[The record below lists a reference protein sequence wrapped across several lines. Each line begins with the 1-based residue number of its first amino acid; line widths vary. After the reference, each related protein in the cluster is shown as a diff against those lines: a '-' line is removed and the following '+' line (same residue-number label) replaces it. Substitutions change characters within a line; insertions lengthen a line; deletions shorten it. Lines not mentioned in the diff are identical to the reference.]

1 MSGPLPSEFT
11 MPSLTPSVIHQHP
24 DFVVV
29 AKPAGVHFHSQDGNA
44 GLVAQLEAQL
54 NESLY
59 PVHRLDTP
67 TSGLLVLA
75 RHPAAAAT
83 LTALFTAHQ
92 VEKRYLA
99 LSGHKPKKK
108 QGTVKGGMAKARRGA
123 WKLTPGQE
131 NWATTQF
138 VSHSLRPG
146 IRAFL
151 LRPRSGR
158 THQIRVALKSLGAPI
173 LGDALYG
180 GSDADRTYL
189 HAWSLGFDWQGQW
202 QQFWLAPQQGEQWVE
217 GLAPLLAQ
225 WQQDD
230 PAWPKG

>member
-1 MSGPLPSEFT
+1 MS
-11 MPSLTPSVIHQHP
+11 SLIPTVEHQHP
-24 DFVVV
+24 DFFVVH
-29 AKPAGVHFHSQDGNA
+29 KPAGVHFHSQDGSP
-44 GLVAQLEAQL
+44 GLVAQLEGQL
-54 NESLY
+54 GESLY

-67 TSGLLVLA
+67 TSGLVVLA
-75 RHPAAAAT
+75 RSSAAAAK
-83 LTALFTAHQ
+83 LTERFTQHQ

-123 WKLTPGQE
+123 WKLTPE
-131 NWATTQF
+131 RDNFALTQF

-180 GSDADRTYL
+180 GQEADRTYL
-189 HAWSLGFDWQGQW
+189 HAWSLGFEWQGEW
-202 QQFWLAPQQGEQWVE
+202 QQFWLPPCQGERWGE
-217 GLAPLLAQ
+217 ELAALLAQ
-225 WQQDD
+225 WQAED
-230 PAWPKG
+230 PSWPQS

>member
-1 MSGPLPSEFT
+1 MST
-11 MPSLTPSVIHQHP
+11 LTPSIEHTHP
-24 DFVVV
+24 DFLVVY
-29 AKPAGVHFHSQDGNA
+29 KPAGVHFHSQDGQP
-44 GLVAQLEAQL
+44 GLVAQLEARL
-54 NESLY
+54 GASLY

-83 LTALFTAHQ
+83 LTAQFTAHQ

-99 LSGHKPKKK
+99 LSAQKPKKK

-123 WKLTPGQE
+123 WKLTQGRE
-131 NWATTQF
+131 NLALTQF

-180 GSDADRTYL
+180 GTDADRTYL
-189 HAWSLGFDWQGQW
+189 HALSLGFDWQGEW
-202 QQFWLAPQQGEQWVE
+202 QQFWLAPRQGAHWGEE
-217 GLAPLLAQ
+217 LDALLSQ
-225 WQQDD
+225 WQAED
-230 PAWPKG
+230 PHWPQG